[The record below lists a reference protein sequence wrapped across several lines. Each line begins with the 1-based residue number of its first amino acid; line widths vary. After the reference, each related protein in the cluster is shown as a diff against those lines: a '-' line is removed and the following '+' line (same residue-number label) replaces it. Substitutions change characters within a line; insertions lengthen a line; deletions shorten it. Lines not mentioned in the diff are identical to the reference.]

1 MTGRRMTLNKS
12 AFVGTGTARSHMS
25 SGNENQT
32 LTIFDARKESP
43 GSFSETGF
51 TLIKLDKVVR

>member
-1 MTGRRMTLNKS
+1 MTLNKS
-12 AFVGTGTARSHMS
+12 AFAGAGTAGSHMS
-25 SGNENQT
+25 SSKGNQT